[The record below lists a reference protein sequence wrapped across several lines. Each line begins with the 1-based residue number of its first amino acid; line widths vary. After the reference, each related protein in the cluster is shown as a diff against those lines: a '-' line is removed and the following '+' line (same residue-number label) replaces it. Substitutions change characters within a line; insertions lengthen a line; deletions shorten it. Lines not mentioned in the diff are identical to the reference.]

1 MVFVLS
7 KNYKIF
13 LKFRKK
19 HIVFSSYYQCFYLFL
34 GEKNLFLSNN
44 NFTFKRNFNY
54 NLSYLYFFLVI
65 KNLLRVF
72 FRRYRTV
79 ILRKRFFKIVGFYR
93 LYVLRWSNLMN
104 SKISSRFVL
113 PMIFG
118 SSALF
123 SQFKRQDWLFL
134 LRFNLYKNTQDFN
147 LSLYFEFLQK
157 SLKFFPKRRLLLL
170 NKVFICRIRSTK
182 NNLFLNFFFINGR
195 SLVSASAGSVGFNGK
210 KKRTPIAAKKTAI
223 FFARKVRS
231 VLSNLNVKIDSS
243 FFIIK
248 LYGKSSSSLFKEA
261 LNGLRIEKFP
271 CNLIIDKKTVSHG
284 GTRRLKKPRRV

>member
-1 MVFVLS
+1 
-7 KNYKIF
+7 
-13 LKFRKK
+13 
-19 HIVFSSYYQCFYLFL
+19 
-34 GEKNLFLSNN
+34 
-44 NFTFKRNFNY
+44 
-54 NLSYLYFFLVI
+54 
-65 KNLLRVF
+65 
-72 FRRYRTV
+72 
-79 ILRKRFFKIVGFYR
+79 
-93 LYVLRWSNLMN
+93 MN